1 MFDRKQFLESLSH
14 NNRPTSVDAEGRIWV
29 WHEESRM
36 YEQMNTGVM
45 LNEQQYNAR
54 NIEIIGYYDGGGPVV
69 PVIVVN
75 YNTNSDGIFGRTGP
89 TGPSSFERI
98 YNIFSQPTS
107 GFGLSADILL
117 VQGIAG
123 ASGDEI
129 RLREG
134 SSGGE
139 QDLLPAPSY
148 IGFYVEG
155 PTAGWFIGKNA
166 HVNGNTY
173 DFVRSSNGETDY
185 PPRGLTLDKPTAIA
199 FYANDPGDPNQWSSY
214 TLPAGVTL

>member
-54 NIEIIGYYDGGGPVV
+54 NIEIIGYYDGGGPVAK
-69 PVIVVN
+69 IVVN

-89 TGPSSFERI
+89 TGPSSIERI

-117 VQGIAG
+117 VQGISG

>member
-54 NIEIIGYYDGGGPVV
+54 NIEIIGYYDGGGPVAK
-69 PVIVVN
+69 IVVN

-89 TGPSSFERI
+89 TGPSSIERI

-117 VQGIAG
+117 VQGITG

>member
-54 NIEIIGYYDGGGPVV
+54 NIEIIGYYDGGGPVAK
-69 PVIVVN
+69 IVVN

-89 TGPSSFERI
+89 TGPSSIERI

>member
-54 NIEIIGYYDGGGPVV
+54 NIEIIGYYDGGGPVAK
-69 PVIVVN
+69 IVVN

-117 VQGIAG
+117 VQGITG

-134 SSGGE
+134 SSGVE
-139 QDLLPAPSY
+139 QDLLPSPSY

>member
-1 MFDRKQFLESLSH
+1 MFDRRLFLDSLSH
-14 NNRPTSVDAEGRIWV
+14 NNRRTAVDAEGSV
-29 WHEESRM
+29 WTWFEESRL
-36 YEQMNTGVM
+36 YEQVNTGVR
-45 LNEQQYNAR
+45 LSEQQFHLR
-54 NIEIIGYYDGGGPVV
+54 NIEIIGYYDGGGPK

-75 YNTNSDGIFGRTGP
+75 FNTNSDGIFGRTGP
-89 TGPSSFERI
+89 TGPSSVERI

-117 VQGIAG
+117 VQGITGVSG
-123 ASGDEI
+123 AEI

-134 SSGGE
+134 SGGLI

-173 DFVRSSNGETDY
+173 DFVRSSNGEIDY
-185 PPRGLTLDKPTAIA
+185 PSIGLTLDKPTAIA
-199 FYANDPGDPNQWSSY
+199 FYDNDPGDPTKWSGY

>member
-54 NIEIIGYYDGGGPVV
+54 NIEIIGYYDGGGPVAK
-69 PVIVVN
+69 IVVN
-75 YNTNSDGIFGRTGP
+75 YNTNSDGNFGRTGP
-89 TGPSSFERI
+89 TGPSSIERI

-166 HVNGNTY
+166 HVNGHTY
-173 DFVRSSNGETDY
+173 DFVRSSNEETDY

>member
-54 NIEIIGYYDGGGPVV
+54 NIEIIGYYDGGGPVAK
-69 PVIVVN
+69 IVVN
-75 YNTNSDGIFGRTGP
+75 YNTNSDGIFYCFCIG
-89 TGPSSFERI
+89 
-98 YNIFSQPTS
+98 YCK
-107 GFGLSADILL
+107 
-117 VQGIAG
+117 
-123 ASGDEI
+123 
-129 RLREG
+129 
-134 SSGGE
+134 SGGE